1 MSAADPALEHARI
14 LLVRTSS
21 LGDVVHS
28 LPVLAALRR
37 HLPGARIGWVVE
49 EAFAP
54 LLAGHPDL
62 DQLIVVRLR
71 HWGRRPWRARTLAE
85 IASFVAALDRFAP
98 QVVLDLMGN
107 HKAAAI
113 AALSLAPRRIGH
125 ARAGRREPSSALWLS
140 ERVPANGTHA
150 VDRALSL
157 LDALGLPREPADFGG
172 EKLFRAATGPAAAVA
187 GPAAPPFALIH
198 PGAGWGNKA
207 YPPAWWGEAARR
219 LHAATGVRIRVAA
232 APGEEALAAAVVA
245 AAGGV
250 IEVGAAGGVIAVGA
264 AGGVSSAAAGGVS
277 GLAAEAVPAP
287 DLPALAVLLRA
298 AALML
303 GGDTGPT
310 HLAHALGTPVLMVM
324 GPTDPD
330 RHGPYGAPERALH
343 RRLPCSFCYR
353 RFDEAKACLL
363 ELPPERVAERAAA
376 LLGRDSP
383 AEGEGGGVPFPPE
396 GGKGIEG
403 MRGRSDRRFE

>member
-1 MSAADPALEHARI
+1 MTAADPDLGNARI

-37 HLPGARIGWVVE
+37 HLPGARIAWVLE

-71 HWGRRPWRARTLAE
+71 RWGRRPWQVRTLGE
-85 IASFVAALDRFAP
+85 IAGFVAALDRFAP

-125 ARAGRREPSSALWLS
+125 ARAGRREPSSAFWLS
-140 ERVPANGTHA
+140 ERVPVDGTHA

-172 EKLFRAATGPAAAVA
+172 HKLFRATARPAAA
-187 GPAAPPFALIH
+187 GPATPRFALIH

-219 LHAATGVRIRVAA
+219 LHAATGVRTRVAA
-232 APGEEALAAAVVA
+232 APGEETLAAAVVA
-245 AAGGV
+245 AAGGLS
-250 IEVGAAGGVIAVGA
+250 EVAGG
-264 AGGVSSAAAGGVS
+264 GGSPAVS
-277 GLAAEAVPAP
+277 GGGSEPAAEVVPAP
-287 DLPALAVLLRA
+287 DLPALAALLRG

-330 RHGPYGAPERALH
+330 RHGPYGAPERALY

-363 ELPPERVAERAAA
+363 ELPPERVAERAAV
-376 LLGRDSP
+376 LL
-383 AEGEGGGVPFPPE
+383 A
-396 GGKGIEG
+396 GGK
-403 MRGRSDRRFE
+403 

>member
-1 MSAADPALEHARI
+1 MIAADPDLSHARI

-49 EAFAP
+49 EAYAP

-71 HWGRRPWRARTLAE
+71 HWGRRPWRVRTLGE

-140 ERVPANGTHA
+140 ERVPAGGTHA

-172 EKLFRAATGPAAAVA
+172 EKLFRATTEPAAAED

-219 LHAATGVRIRVAA
+219 LHSATGVRTRVAA
-232 APGEEALAAAVVA
+232 APGEEALAGAVVA

-250 IEVGAAGGVIAVGA
+250 
-264 AGGVSSAAAGGVS
+264 SPAAAGGVS
-277 GLAAEAVPAP
+277 EVTAGGVSAFAAEAVTAP
-287 DLPALAVLLRA
+287 DLPALAALLRA

-330 RHGPYGAPERALH
+330 RHGPYGAPERALY

-363 ELPPERVAERAAA
+363 ELPPERVAERAAE
-376 LLGRDSP
+376 LLAGQ
-383 AEGEGGGVPFPPE
+383 
-396 GGKGIEG
+396 
-403 MRGRSDRRFE
+403 

>member
-1 MSAADPALEHARI
+1 MTAADPDLSRARI

-37 HLPGARIGWVVE
+37 HLPGARLGWVVE

-71 HWGRRPWRARTLAE
+71 PWGRGPWRARTLGE
-85 IASFVAALDRFAP
+85 IAGFVAALDRFAP

-107 HKAAAI
+107 HKAAVI

-140 ERVPANGTHA
+140 ERVPVRGTHA

-172 EKLFRAATGPAAAVA
+172 EKLFRAAAGPVAAVA

-219 LHAATGVRIRVAA
+219 LHAATGVRTRVAA

-245 AAGGV
+245 AAASGGGS
-250 IEVGAAGGVIAVGA
+250 EP
-264 AGGVSSAAAGGVS
+264 
-277 GLAAEAVPAP
+277 AAEVAAAP
-287 DLPALAVLLRA
+287 DLPALAAQLRA

-310 HLAHALGTPVLMVM
+310 HLAHALGTPVLMIM

-376 LLGRDSP
+376 LLAGC
-383 AEGEGGGVPFPPE
+383 
-396 GGKGIEG
+396 
-403 MRGRSDRRFE
+403 

>member
-1 MSAADPALEHARI
+1 MTAADPDLLHARI

-71 HWGRRPWRARTLAE
+71 RWGRRPWQVRTLGE
-85 IASFVAALDRFAP
+85 IAGFVAALDRFAP

-125 ARAGRREPSSALWLS
+125 ARAGRREPSSACWLS
-140 ERVPANGTHA
+140 ERVPVDGTHA

-172 EKLFRAATGPAAAVA
+172 EKLFRATTRPAAAVA
-187 GPAAPPFALIH
+187 GPAAPRFVLIH

-219 LHAATGVRIRVAA
+219 LHAATGVRTRVAA

-245 AAGGV
+245 AAGG
-250 IEVGAAGGVIAVGA
+250 ISEV
-264 AGGVSSAAAGGVS
+264 AAAGGISEVAAAS
-277 GLAAEAVPAP
+277 GSAAAASGGASEPAAEVAAAP
-287 DLPALAVLLRA
+287 DLPALAALLRG

-310 HLAHALGTPVLMVM
+310 HLAHALGTPVMMVM

-330 RHGPYGAPERALH
+330 RHGPYGAPERALY

-353 RFDEAKACLL
+353 RFDEAKVCLL

-376 LLGRDSP
+376 LLAGR
-383 AEGEGGGVPFPPE
+383 
-396 GGKGIEG
+396 
-403 MRGRSDRRFE
+403 

>member
-1 MSAADPALEHARI
+1 MTAADPDLGNARI

-71 HWGRRPWRARTLAE
+71 PWGRRPWQVRTLGE
-85 IASFVAALDRFAP
+85 IAGFLAALDRFAP

-125 ARAGRREPSSALWLS
+125 ARAGRREPSSAFWLS
-140 ERVPANGTHA
+140 ERVPVDGSHA

-172 EKLFRAATGPAAAVA
+172 HKLFRATTGPAAAVPGA
-187 GPAAPPFALIH
+187 AAPRFALIH

-219 LHAATGVRIRVAA
+219 LHAATGIRTRVAA

-245 AAGGV
+245 AAGGGS
-250 IEVGAAGGVIAVGA
+250 EP
-264 AGGVSSAAAGGVS
+264 
-277 GLAAEAVPAP
+277 AAEVVAAP
-287 DLPALAVLLRA
+287 DLPALAALLRG

-330 RHGPYGAPERALH
+330 RHGPYGAPERALY

-363 ELPPERVAERAAA
+363 ELPPERVAERAAE
-376 LLGRDSP
+376 LLG
-383 AEGEGGGVPFPPE
+383 AA
-396 GGKGIEG
+396 K
-403 MRGRSDRRFE
+403 

>member
-1 MSAADPALEHARI
+1 MTAADPELEHARI

-21 LGDVVHS
+21 LGDVVHA

-37 HLPGARIGWVVE
+37 HLPRARLGWVVE
-49 EAFAP
+49 DAYAP

-62 DQLIVVRLR
+62 DSLIVVRLR
-71 HWGRRPWRARTLAE
+71 RWGRRPWRARALGEMAR
-85 IASFVAALDRFAP
+85 FAADLDRFAP

-140 ERVPANGTHA
+140 ERVPADGTHA

-172 EKLFRAATGPAAAVA
+172 DKLFGGRLPAAAAA
-187 GPAAPPFALIH
+187 GPAATPPYVLLH

-219 LHAATGVRIRVAA
+219 LHAATGVRTRVAA
-232 APGEEALAAAVVA
+232 APGEEALAAAVVMA
-245 AAGGV
+245 AAGDAS
-250 IEVGAAGGVIAVGA
+250 EAAG
-264 AGGVSSAAAGGVS
+264 
-277 GLAAEAVPAP
+277 AP
-287 DLPALAVLLRA
+287 DLPALAALLRG

-324 GPTDPD
+324 GPTDPE
-330 RHGPYGAPERALH
+330 RHGPYGAPERALY

-353 RFDEAKACLL
+353 RFAEAKACLL
-363 ELPPERVAERAAA
+363 ELPPERLAERAAA
-376 LLGRDSP
+376 LLSNDISLH
-383 AEGEGGGVPFPPE
+383 
-396 GGKGIEG
+396 
-403 MRGRSDRRFE
+403 

>member
-1 MSAADPALEHARI
+1 MTAADPDLGNARI

-37 HLPGARIGWVVE
+37 HLPGARIAWVVE

-71 HWGRRPWRARTLAE
+71 RWGRRPWQVGTLGE
-85 IASFVAALDRFAP
+85 IAGFVAALDRFAP

-125 ARAGRREPSSALWLS
+125 ARAGRREPSSAFWLS
-140 ERVPANGTHA
+140 ERVPVDGTHA

-172 EKLFRAATGPAAAVA
+172 HKLFRATARPAAAVPD
-187 GPAAPPFALIH
+187 PAAPRFALIH

-219 LHAATGVRIRVAA
+219 LHAATGVRTRVAA

-245 AAGGV
+245 AAGGPS
-250 IEVGAAGGVIAVGA
+250 ERTAAGGLSGGTA
-264 AGGVSSAAAGGVS
+264 AGGGSAAA
-277 GLAAEAVPAP
+277 AEVVAAP
-287 DLPALAVLLRA
+287 DLPALAALLRG

-324 GPTDPD
+324 GPTDPE

-363 ELPPERVAERAAA
+363 ELPPERVAERAAV
-376 LLGRDSP
+376 LLGR
-383 AEGEGGGVPFPPE
+383 
-396 GGKGIEG
+396 KLL
-403 MRGRSDRRFE
+403 

>member
-1 MSAADPALEHARI
+1 MTAADPDLGHARI

-49 EAFAP
+49 EAYAP

-62 DQLIVVRLR
+62 DRLIVVRLR
-71 HWGRRPWRARTLAE
+71 DWGRRPLQARTLGE

-140 ERVPANGTHA
+140 ERVPAGGTHA

-172 EKLFRAATGPAAAVA
+172 EKLFRATSEPAAA
-187 GPAAPPFALIH
+187 GPDAPPFALIH

-207 YPPAWWGEAARR
+207 YPAAWWGEAARR
-219 LHAATGVRIRVAA
+219 LHAATGVRTRVAA

-250 IEVGAAGGVIAVGA
+250 SEVSAGGASSAAGGGGSEAV
-264 AGGVSSAAAGGVS
+264 
-277 GLAAEAVPAP
+277 AEAVTAP
-287 DLPALAVLLRA
+287 DLPALAALLRA

-330 RHGPYGAPERALH
+330 RHGPYGAPERALY

-363 ELPPERVAERAAA
+363 ELPPERVAERAAV
-376 LLGRDSP
+376 LLAGR
-383 AEGEGGGVPFPPE
+383 
-396 GGKGIEG
+396 
-403 MRGRSDRRFE
+403 